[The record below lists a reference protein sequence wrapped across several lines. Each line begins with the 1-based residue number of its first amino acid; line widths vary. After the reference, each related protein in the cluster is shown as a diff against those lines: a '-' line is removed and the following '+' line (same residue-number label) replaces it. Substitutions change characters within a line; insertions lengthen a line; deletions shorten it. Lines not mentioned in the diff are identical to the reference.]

1 MCIANYNNGLVVV
14 AKWTSINIQY
24 QLQIQ
29 STLVID
35 VFTSPVNWQTFPTF
49 FFLSMLFYFVFEY
62 PDLTDNSSMYAQ

>member
-1 MCIANYNNGLVVV
+1 MCIANDNNGLVVV

-35 VFTSPVNWQTFPTF
+35 VFTSPVN
-49 FFLSMLFYFVFEY
+49 
-62 PDLTDNSSMYAQ
+62 

>member
-14 AKWTSINIQY
+14 VKWTSINIQY

-35 VFTSPVNWQTFPTF
+35 VFTSPVN
-49 FFLSMLFYFVFEY
+49 
-62 PDLTDNSSMYAQ
+62 

>member
-49 FFLSMLFYFVFEY
+49 FFFVNVILFCI
-62 PDLTDNSSMYAQ
+62 

>member
-14 AKWTSINIQY
+14 AKWTNINIQY

-35 VFTSPVNWQTFPTF
+35 VFTSPVN
-49 FFLSMLFYFVFEY
+49 
-62 PDLTDNSSMYAQ
+62 